1 MSDEHLSL
9 PKETQS
15 SHERTTDYVNMHQ
28 ARSDSVKSKDV
39 KIGKGEYA
47 NRPKPPDMSPDELP
61 SAPKDY
67 GSLRPPDQ
75 RDYSP
80 ERQGQQLHSVNYQ
93 QHLSHVSPG
102 FTPPSAGRFRYYP
115 PDPNSSR
122 DSNELAKYLMRSQL
136 LTSELTK
143 FDDKPENYLSWKS
156 SFINAIDTLELRASE
171 QIDLLVKSLGAES
184 TKHAHRIKAVNITN
198 PAVALELI
206 WERLE
211 EIYGSPEA
219 IESALF
225 TKLDQFPKIGPRDN
239 QKLRELSDLLQE
251 INAAKQEGYLHGL
264 SYLDTARGVAPIVDK
279 LPYGIQDKWMM
290 EGSHYKQR
298 HRVTFPPFTFF
309 LQFIQTQAKAR
320 NDPSFNLLSTC
331 NSGVKRDK
339 LGDG

>member
-1 MSDEHLSL
+1 M
-9 PKETQS
+9 T
-15 SHERTTDYVNMHQ
+15 
-28 ARSDSVKSKDV
+28 
-39 KIGKGEYA
+39 
-47 NRPKPPDMSPDELP
+47 
-61 SAPKDY
+61 
-67 GSLRPPDQ
+67 
-75 RDYSP
+75 
-80 ERQGQQLHSVNYQ
+80 
-93 QHLSHVSPG
+93 
-102 FTPPSAGRFRYYP
+102 
-115 PDPNSSR
+115 
-122 DSNELAKYLMRSQL
+122 
-136 LTSELTK
+136 
-143 FDDKPENYLSWKS
+143 

-171 QIDLLVKSLGAES
+171 QIDLLVKSLGPES
-184 TKHAHRIKAVNITN
+184 TKHAPRIKAVNITN

-211 EIYGSPEA
+211 ETYGSPEA

-264 SYLDTARGVAPIVDK
+264 SYLDTARGVAAIVDK

-339 LGDG
+339 LGDGYSNNRRSVSVHKTNVIAISEEGPDKCCPVYNKPHALQQCRSFREKPIQERKAILKQHNICFKCCASNKHVARDCQAEIKCSECNSDKHPTALHSDVPRLPKALQPPASHGGGDQELKKTAVV